1 MDRDFFMSA
10 EMAKDYRLIDE
21 IIGTTP
27 VSTGSGGADGVT
39 S

>member
-1 MDRDFFMSA
+1 
-10 EMAKDYRLIDE
+10 MAKEYRLIDE

-27 VSTGSGGADGVT
+27 VSSGSGGAEGAT